1 MHHVADK
8 LPEEA
13 WKDLKQASDEREIT
27 DFKEVRCLSASA
39 RCND

>member
-13 WKDLKQASDEREIT
+13 WNGLKEASNEREIT
-27 DFKEVRCLSASA
+27 DFKEVRNLLASA
-39 RCND
+39 QLKD